1 MRGCLSISQSFAKSF
16 LETTHGWWNDGSHI
30 DANEKKNEDD
40 DDDDDNSKRR
50 SIGNHYTWV
59 NDRHVSKVMY
69 KVYLAIC
76 SLSYLSLSQPRVR
89 IPCMFVLTVPTRL
102 SMVRE

>member
-1 MRGCLSISQSFAKSF
+1 MRGCLSISHSFAKSF

-30 DANEKKNEDD
+30 IDTDEKKNEDD

-76 SLSYLSLSQPRVR
+76 SLSVLL
-89 IPCMFVLTVPTRL
+89 IFVTT
-102 SMVRE
+102 SS